1 MATATPSLPSPPN
14 PLTPLAWLPPDIS
27 SEMQNANYIVSASVG
42 AWACNYLM
50 SLPEEYQMFSKSI
63 RSRSLG
69 IPDVCYI
76 LARLVTLALLTST
89 FVFLA
94 HPVEN
99 CEILLRFV
107 DITGAL
113 AMPINSLL
121 LFYRIRAVFFNHRIV
136 VWGFFLLWLSTLCS
150 LVVLINAQAIHI
162 GPTFNCIELNFRTYN
177 SIGFLLIAINDTLV
191 YLAISAQLT
200 WYIGHLAPS
209 RRFRTFFSGEGYGH
223 VTRILLKGGQV
234 YYLATASVNIFTMAF
249 GLAPSTSPVYRAI
262 IPVVNIGVQNAMA
275 CMVFR
280 QIKLGILEGSETI
293 MLSTQ
298 LRTEVSESSES
309 TGTRSFLKFRTYNPP
324 NRTVTVTVAPTDG
337 VVASIAPSHIQFWN
351 SGDVQDIAVSGFPV
365 TKESESDVDKI
376 EMASVVDHHHVS

>member
-94 HPVEN
+94 HPVAN

-136 VWGFFLLWLSTLCS
+136 VW
-150 LVVLINAQAIHI
+150 
-162 GPTFNCIELNFRTYN
+162 
-177 SIGFLLIAINDTLV
+177 
-191 YLAISAQLT
+191 
-200 WYIGHLAPS
+200 
-209 RRFRTFFSGEGYGH
+209 
-223 VTRILLKGGQV
+223 GGQV